1 MEVLQRTANRG
12 SISTGLYEI
21 DNSLKFEADNAENLY
36 YSNSVGENRRTWTYS
51 TWIKKTEL
59 TTTNANGGTLFGAF
73 QNSSN
78 RMRILQYNNAITLHA
93 NISGTTDC
101 NVRTNRLLRDT
112 SAWYHIM
119 VVLDTTQGTASNR
132 VKIYVNG
139 VQETSMEVSTYPS
152 QNYSFAINNA
162 VPHFV
167 GQKGDDSDYF
177 NGYMAET
184 YFVDSAALA
193 PTDFGE
199 FDDDSGIWI
208 PIEYDGA
215 EYPSQ
220 DTNHWYLKFD
230 NSSSL
235 GADSSGNG
243 KNMSLT
249 NIAAIDQATDTPTN
263 NFAVGNPLNVT
274 PAGIFT
280 QGATRWVS
288 VNGTGMNGAWNLATI
303 AMPAGKWH
311 CEVKCIAND
320 SYFQWGISPTH
331 PNDNF
336 STRLMYRSDGNI
348 YNAGAGGNTTGHAS
362 YTNGDIIGMSYD
374 ASANTV
380 IFSKNGTAVVTK
392 TAIANDEPYFFGGT
406 GLSSGTYTGDFNF
419 GGYANYAI
427 SSAAT
432 DANGYGTFEYAP
444 PSGYLALCTKNLAET
459 GG

>member
-1 MEVLQRTANRG
+1 METLQRTANRG
-12 SISTGLYEI
+12 SISTGNYEI
-21 DNSLKFEADNAENLY
+21 DNSYKNENDNTERMYRPWGGITANT
-36 YSNSVGENRRTWTYS
+36 RTWTVS
-51 TWIKKTEL
+51 LWVKRTEL
-59 TTTNANGGTLFGAF
+59 GACYIWGAGTSGNDVVVVDFDSSDRLGFRSTKSSAN
-73 QNSSN
+73 
-78 RMRILQYNNAITLHA
+78 
-93 NISGTTDC
+93 DC
-101 NVRTNRLLRDT
+101 VYRTNRVFRDT
-112 SAWYHIM
+112 SAWYHL
-119 VVLDTTQGTASNR
+119 VFAVDTTSSTAGNR
-132 VKIYVNG
+132 LRIYVNG
-139 VQETSMEVSTYPS
+139 VEETSFATETNFDQNDLTLHNANGSYMEVGSVIGESPR
-152 QNYSFAINNA
+152 
-162 VPHFV
+162 
-167 GQKGDDSDYF
+167 F
-177 NGYMAET
+177 NGYIAEVNSIT
-184 YFVDSAALA
+184 GTQYASTA
-193 PTDFGE
+193 FGK

-208 PIEYDGA
+208 PILFAGSYA
-215 EYPSQ
+215 ENSVFLEFK
-220 DTNHWYLKFD
+220 D
-230 NSSSL
+230 SSSL
-235 GADSSGNG
+235 GTDTSGNG
-243 KNMSLT
+243 QTFTLQNL
-249 NIAAIDQATDTPTN
+249 AAIDQATDTPTN

-274 PAGIFT
+274 PAGIFS

-331 PNDNF
+331 TNDNF

-444 PSGYLALCTKNLAET
+444 PSGYFALCTKNLAET